1 MKSKKYPI
9 ILAVVALAVTA
20 FGILPAWLPDVFAS
34 SFAFPFEQIG
44 GLLSRLAGTGR
55 VGNGLAFL
63 LAGGLSVLP
72 LLLPCIFGWVR
83 RDKMLCV
90 FCAVLSAV
98 LAAGYFFILR
108 PDLFRRQELLA
119 LSGHQTLYYAMAGGF
134 IWSGIVAF
142 FASLVIS
149 LIRHGDTQRLLGYGT
164 YALYT
169 LGGVLAASA
178 AVPVIS
184 VFFSADG
191 WDEIAES
198 IVCPIISAVP
208 TAVTVFTVC
217 LAGRMLI
224 AYRTGDEE
232 NILPIARRL
241 SRLCQIS
248 LLLTVG
254 TSIVKNIVPF
264 AFGKLFRNLKVTV
277 EIPLVELAISIAV
290 LLAVRL
296 IERNRTLQQDNELF
310 I

>member
-1 MKSKKYPI
+1 MKSKKYLI
-9 ILAVVALAVTA
+9 ILAAVALAVTA
-20 FGILPAWLPDVFAS
+20 FGILPVWLPDVFAS

-44 GLLSRLAGTGR
+44 GLLSLLAGSGR
-55 VGNGLAFL
+55 AGNGLAFL
-63 LAGGLSVLP
+63 IVGVLSVLP
-72 LLLPCIFGWVR
+72 LLLPCIFTRVR

-108 PDLFRRQELLA
+108 PDLFQRHETLVLT
-119 LSGHQTLYYAMAGGF
+119 GYQTLYYAMAGGF
-134 IWSGIVAF
+134 MWSGIIAF
-142 FASLVIS
+142 FTALVIS
-149 LIRHGDTQRLLGYGT
+149 LIRHGDTRRLLGYGT
-164 YALYT
+164 YALYAV
-169 LGGVLAASA
+169 GGALAASA

-184 VFFSADG
+184 IFLSADG

-198 IVCPIISAVP
+198 IVCPIISAIP
-208 TAVTVFTVC
+208 TVVTVFTVC

-224 AYRTGDEE
+224 AYSTGDEE

-241 SRLCQIS
+241 SRLCQTS

-254 TSIVKNIVPF
+254 ASIVKNIVPF
-264 AFGKLFRNLKVTV
+264 AFGKLFRNVAVNV
-277 EIPLVELAISIAV
+277 EIPLLELAVSISV

-296 IERNRTLQQDNELF
+296 IERNRTLQQDNDLF